1 MQLKLLYPR
10 RSRFAPI
17 AKLSFGESKVGYV
30 KEQFYKNKL
39 SNFSCF
45 VKNKRKLIVEK
56 HTILKHH
63 IFFFCHFVISD
74 LLISESF

>member
-17 AKLSFGESKVGYV
+17 AKLSFGESKAGYV
-30 KEQFYKNKL
+30 KEQFYNVKL
-39 SNFSCF
+39 SNFSRF

-56 HTILKHH
+56 RKGIRVT
-63 IFFFCHFVISD
+63 S
-74 LLISESF
+74 